1 VQKKHL
7 ERWCGVA
14 GAGLN
19 ENKMPLVRYEV
30 RSEHRL
36 AKPELYR
43 AAAARDDSQ
52 ALLEGV
58 AVAGLLGIVRQLGDL
73 AEYVNAHF
81 FLLPKLPFSSS
92 SADWLDLLLLLLC
105 TNPVKICWLSHA
117 LPSCSS
123 MPH

>member
-1 VQKKHL
+1 M
-7 ERWCGVA
+7 A

-36 AKPELYR
+36 SKPELYR
-43 AAAARDDSQ
+43 AAAARDDSR

-73 AEYVNAHF
+73 AEYVNTHF
-81 FLLPKLPFSSS
+81 FLLPKLPSSSS
-92 SADWLDLLLLLLC
+92 SADSQDQLLLLLC